1 MSALIREFKKEHSE
15 ILAVL
20 NEVEEFDILSKE
32 GQSKLMSVKMI
43 LLKHLNMENVSRVAL
58 KFFEK
63 YSRGVLGKKP
73 QEEFENLSVTLRNRI
88 KNEEDLLYKEYER
101 IHESIN
107 SNLLTDIGFF
117 DIYLH
122 RSILK
127 MIEWDD
133 KYCWVY
139 Q

>member
-1 MSALIREFKKEHSE
+1 MAEHNNS
-15 ILAVL
+15 LKNVL
-20 NEVEEFDILSKE
+20 DLFV
-32 GQSKLMSVKMI
+32 M
-43 LLKHLNMENVSRVAL
+43 NMENVSRVAL
-58 KFFEK
+58 EFFDK
-63 YSRGVLGKKP
+63 YSRDVLGKKP